1 MFPRDLIMGSL
12 CIQEITITQA
22 AIHQEVRL
30 DRQVKEHLEVRV
42 SKEAAKQ
49 VVEAQIVIRR
59 LAIHQKIISR
69 IQTGQIAVRTMA
81 ANQVKMI
88 MIIRAMLREIM
99 IQKTARIIPVMEAIQ
114 VI

>member
-22 AIHQEVRL
+22 AIHPEVRL

-69 IQTGQIAVRTMA
+69 IQTG
-81 ANQVKMI
+81 
-88 MIIRAMLREIM
+88 
-99 IQKTARIIPVMEAIQ
+99 
-114 VI
+114 